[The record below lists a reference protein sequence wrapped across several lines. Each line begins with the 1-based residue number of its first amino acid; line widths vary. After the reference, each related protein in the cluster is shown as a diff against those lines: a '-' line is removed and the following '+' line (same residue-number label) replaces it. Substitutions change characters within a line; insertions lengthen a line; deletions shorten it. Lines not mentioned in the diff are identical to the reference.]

1 MNLQKIRY
9 HIDEIDC
16 EILSLLNERMELALR
31 TVKLKDSIQD
41 KERETQVLDQVTRYS
56 RNYNHLVQSDLIKSL
71 FGEIMKESR
80 RIQEKKQPLIGFQ
93 GEHGAFG
100 ELAARRYNSDL
111 VPIPCEQF
119 EDVFD
124 GVEKGWL
131 DLGIVPVENSIGGA
145 VTTVND
151 LMIQRNLSVISAVK
165 LRINHCLLTLPET
178 NYQDIRIVFSH
189 PQALSQCRH
198 FIERH
203 KMEARPFYDTAG
215 AARMLAKDKPKMAAA
230 IGSELCAGLY
240 RLEIIK
246 DHVEDHAINY
256 TRFLVLSREPLIV
269 PADKCSIIFS
279 TPNKA
284 GALFEVLEIFAQT
297 CINLTRIESFPF
309 LNDPSHAVF
318 FLDFQ
323 NDDIHNNSIEPVLD
337 KVREK
342 SRMFRFLGFYHEVVC
357 E

>member
-1 MNLQKIRY
+1 MNLQKIRD
-9 HIDEIDC
+9 HIDELDR
-16 EILSLLNERMELALR
+16 EILSHINERMELALR
-31 TVKLKDSIQD
+31 TAKLKEFVAD
-41 KERETQVLDQVTRYS
+41 KERETQVLDQVARYTQ
-56 RNYNHLVQSDLIKSL
+56 NQNHLVQGDFVRALYGDI
-71 FGEIMKESR
+71 IDESR

-100 ELAARRYNSDL
+100 ELAGRRYNQGL
-111 VPIPCEQF
+111 IPIPCEQF

-131 DLGIVPVENSIGGA
+131 DCGIVPVENSIGGA

-151 LMIQRNLSVISAVK
+151 LMIQRNLSVIGAIR

-178 NYQDIRIVFSH
+178 NYQDIRIVYSH
-189 PQALSQCRH
+189 PQALSQCRD

-203 KMEARPFYDTAG
+203 RMEARPFYDTAG
-215 AARMLAKDKPKMAAA
+215 AARMLSQDKPGMSAA
-230 IGSELCAGLY
+230 IASELCAGLY
-240 RLEIIK
+240 RLEMIK
-246 DHVEDHAINY
+246 DRIEDHAFNY
-256 TRFLVLSREPLIV
+256 TRFLVLAKEPQTA

-284 GALFEVLEIFAQT
+284 GALFEVLEIFARAG
-297 CINLTRIESFPF
+297 INLTRIESFPCH
-309 LNDPSHAVF
+309 NDPRHSVF

-323 NDDIHNNSIEPVLD
+323 NGENRGSIEPSLEL
-337 KVREK
+337 VRRK
-342 SRMFRFLGFYHEVVC
+342 SRTFRFLGFYQEEAC

>member
-1 MNLQKIRY
+1 MNLQKIRG
-9 HIDEIDC
+9 HIDEVDR
-16 EILSLLNERMELALR
+16 EILGLLNERIELALR
-31 TVKLKDSIQD
+31 TAKLKGSILD
-41 KERETQVLDQVTRYS
+41 EEREAQVLDQVTRYS
-56 RNYNHLVQSDLIKSL
+56 RNHNHLVQSDLIKSL

-80 RIQEKKQPLIGFQ
+80 RIQEKKRPLIGFQ

-100 ELAARRYNSDL
+100 ELAARRYNPDL
-111 VPIPCEQF
+111 IPIPCEEF

-124 GVEKGWL
+124 GIEAGWL

-151 LMIQRNLSVISAVK
+151 LMIQRNISVISAVK
-165 LRINHCLLTLPET
+165 LRIKHCLLTLPET

-189 PQALSQCRH
+189 PQALSQCRDY
-198 FIERH
+198 IERH
-203 KMEARPFYDTAG
+203 KIEARPYYDTAG
-215 AARMLAKDKPKMAAA
+215 AAKMLAKEKHKMAAA

-246 DHVEDHAINY
+246 EGIEDHAYNY
-256 TRFLVLSREPLIV
+256 TRFLVLSKEPQNA

-279 TPNKA
+279 TPNEA
-284 GALFEVLEIFAQT
+284 GALFEVLEIFARAG
-297 CINLTRIESFPF
+297 INLTRIESFPF
-309 LNDPSHAVF
+309 QNDPRHAVF

-323 NDDIHNNSIEPVLD
+323 NGDIRNSIDPVLD
-337 KVREK
+337 KVRQK
-342 SRMFRFLGFYHEVVC
+342 SRTFRFLGFYKEEIC